1 MASPG
6 DTSMMTMVPQCR
18 QRQKIS
24 MSIPTLLIVTIAV
37 TGSIACDDQDRLL
50 RAAKA
55 QVGQHADEVIRLAGE
70 PDQDRRVVEGVM
82 EPCKTGSV
90 RAFDYHSPTGL
101 TRRVFGLESTATVC
115 FDANDKVTM
124 TNVREY

>member
-1 MASPG
+1 
-6 DTSMMTMVPQCR
+6 MMTTGPQVR
-18 QRQKIS
+18 LRKEMN
-24 MSIPTLLIVTIAV
+24 MSIPILLIVTIAAI
-37 TGSIACDDQDRLL
+37 GSSACDDQDRVL

-55 QVGQHADEVIRLAGE
+55 QVGQRADEVIKLAGE
-70 PDQDRRVVEGVM
+70 PDQDRRVVASVM

-101 TRRVFGLESTATVC
+101 TRRVFGLESTTTVC